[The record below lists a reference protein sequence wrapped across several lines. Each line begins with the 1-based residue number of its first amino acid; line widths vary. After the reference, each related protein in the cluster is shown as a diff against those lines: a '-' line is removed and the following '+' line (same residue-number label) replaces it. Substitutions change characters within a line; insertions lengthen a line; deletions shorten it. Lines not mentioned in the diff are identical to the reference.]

1 MHVCVQSLSGVQLFV
16 TPWTCQASLSMEL
29 SRQEYWSGLPVR
41 TPDCYVNDS
50 YSGFNIL
57 NVHCT
62 VLSCL
67 CISLCS
73 LTSLRMDSRVCTSG
87 ILFT

>member
-1 MHVCVQSLSGVQLFV
+1 MHVCVQLLSGVQLSV

-41 TPDCYVNDS
+41 TPDFYVNDS

-67 CISLCS
+67 YIYLCS
-73 LTSLRMDSRVCTSG
+73 SSSLRMDSRVCTSG